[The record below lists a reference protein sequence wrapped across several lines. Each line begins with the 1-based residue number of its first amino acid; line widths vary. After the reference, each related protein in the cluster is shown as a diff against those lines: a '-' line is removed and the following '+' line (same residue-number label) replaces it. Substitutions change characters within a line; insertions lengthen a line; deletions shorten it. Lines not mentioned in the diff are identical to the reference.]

1 MSSYV
6 PNINGGGGSGGNV
19 NVVTDASAAGLEVRG
34 LAGGSVTGVTD
45 STLTTI
51 VTFTASAPKTLIS
64 VISVSGTVYAKFSLY
79 LNAVLLETK
88 RGGPDRTMT
97 FAFPH
102 PLKLIATDI
111 LDVKV
116 EHFNIGQVA
125 DFEST
130 VYGG

>member
-6 PNINGGGGSGGNV
+6 PNITGGGSGGGNV
-19 NVVTDASAAGLEVRG
+19 NVVTDASAAGLEVRA
-34 LAGGSVTGVTD
+34 LAGGAVTGVTD
-45 STLTTI
+45 GTLTTI

-64 VISVSGTVYAKFSLY
+64 SVTVSGTLYAKFDLF
-79 LNAVLLETK
+79 LNAVLLET
-88 RGGPDRTMT
+88 RRSGPERTLT
-97 FAFPH
+97 FAFTH
-102 PLKLIATDI
+102 PLKIVATDI

-116 EHFNIGQVA
+116 EHYNVGQVA